1 MQRFSYHTHTTFS
14 DGKNTANEMVDQAE
28 RLGLKEI
35 GISDHL
41 IVHKNISQTKNYP
54 FLQKMTFSNFKDAY
68 ERCSRHIE
76 SLRNLQKDHQIKIRV
91 GFETDFFIYDG
102 WQDQMKELL
111 EKLDYD
117 YLINGNHFIMDETGD
132 YIEDM
137 TYVARH
143 PDDISDEIIKAYIKR
158 HFQTLEKAIRSKNFT
173 FLAHLDYIK
182 KLSAYKEQ
190 DFDIEI
196 KNVIQALKETNTA
209 CELNTKGLRRSN
221 GFYPAQSILEKLIQ
235 SDISLLISDDSHQT
249 NEMCFEFE
257 AADQYLNQLKA
268 KRFSL

>member
-14 DGKNTANEMVDQAE
+14 DGKNTANEMIEQAE
-28 RLGLKEI
+28 RLGLFEI

-41 IVHKNISQTKNYP
+41 IVHKNIAQTKNYP

-68 ERCSRHIE
+68 ERCSKHIE
-76 SLRNLQKDHQIKIRV
+76 ELRRLQKEHQIKIKV
-91 GFETDFFIYDG
+91 GFETDYFIYDG
-102 WQDQMKELL
+102 WHDEMSDFLK
-111 EKLDYD
+111 KIDYD
-117 YLINGNHFIMDETGD
+117 YLINGNHFLMDKTGE

-137 TYVARH
+137 TYIAKN
-143 PDDISDEIIKAYIKR
+143 PNEDINEPIKISIQR
-158 HFQTLEKAIRSKNFT
+158 HFETMEKAIRSGFFT
-173 FLAHLDYIK
+173 FLAHMDYVK
-182 KLSAYKEQ
+182 KISSYHET
-190 DFDIEI
+190 DFHNEIE
-196 KNVIQALKETNTA
+196 NVIRALKETNTA

-257 AADQYLNQLKA
+257 SADQYLNNLHA